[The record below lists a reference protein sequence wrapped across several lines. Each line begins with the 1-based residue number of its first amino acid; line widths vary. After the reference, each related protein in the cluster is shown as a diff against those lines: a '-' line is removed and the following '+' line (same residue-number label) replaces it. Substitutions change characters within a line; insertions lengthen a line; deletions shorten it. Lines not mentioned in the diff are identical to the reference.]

1 MTMRLAL
8 LAAATAVFAVGV
20 KAQPLPSPDAPSP
33 DVAALV
39 QSCSAHKFETVVQFT
54 KDGNRR
60 QSKVKLCGT
69 VGQTDAQWAG
79 TLRDAANKIMLNEDM
94 PMEGRQQ
101 VAAALKAELARL
113 DAASASGTGV
123 ASLKLPRET
132 LKIASLPPPV
142 APVSSSRDYTAL
154 PPLPAPITAAS
165 STAAA
170 SAGAVARP
178 LPPRLTIRCLSPSD
192 FGAVGSCA
200 TMEKDTL
207 LAVRAD
213 ESLPAG
219 LRLRFLR
226 KGDERGEVTLAA
238 MRQGETLRVRPPAR
252 LCTGVVRSSAQI
264 QIVKG
269 GDQVLNTLGP
279 YELRCS

>member
-8 LAAATAVFAVGV
+8 LAAATAVFAVSV
-20 KAQPLPSPDAPSP
+20 AAQPLPSPDAPSP

-39 QSCSAHKFETVVQFT
+39 QSCSAHKFETIVQFT

-69 VGQTDAQWAG
+69 VGQTDGQWAG

-165 STAAA
+165 SIASA

-192 FGAVGSCA
+192 FGAAGSCA